1 MAVVDTYRFDIL
13 LVSLDPSQGAEI
25 KKTRPCLVI
34 SPNEMNKHIR
44 TLIVAPMTSKGRS
57 YLTRIPVTFD
67 GKEGKILL
75 DQIRTID
82 KSRIIR
88 KLGTLD
94 AKKALLVLE
103 TLGKM
108 FS

>member
-1 MAVVDTYRFDIL
+1 MAVVDLCRFDIL

-34 SPNEMNKHIR
+34 SPDEMNKHIK
-44 TLIVAPMTSKGRS
+44 TLIVAPMTSKGRP
-57 YLTRIPVTFD
+57 YLTRIPVTFKGQD
-67 GKEGKILL
+67 GKVLL

-82 KSRIIR
+82 KSRIIK
-88 KLGTLD
+88 KLGILD
-94 AKKALLVLE
+94 AEKSSLILE